1 MAAPSSYPSYA
12 YNNLG
17 QPAVIV
23 ATLAAFNALP
33 APGTWSA
40 TPFTVPTQPPFDPG
54 LPVTDARAQQ
64 GVVEARVLN
73 LMVAQAFGITDD
85 VVTVLRA
92 DVLANDSSVTS

>member
-1 MAAPSSYPSYA
+1 MAAPSSYPSWA

-23 ATLAAFNALP
+23 TTLLAFNALP

-64 GVVEARVLN
+64 ELIEARITN
-73 LMVAQAFGITDD
+73 LLLSQMAGIPDD
-85 VVTVLRA
+85 VVTVMRA
-92 DVLANDSSVTS
+92 DVLANDSSVTT